1 MLLEHSLG
9 RVLLKFAFIIDPIAR
24 LNPGHDTS
32 VAIMEAAQVLG
43 HKVFITQANWLGV
56 VGSRAYGWLQPITMK
71 PVVQQGD
78 RWVAEDPDWYRL
90 GDSKW
95 RPLEEMDVVFMRTDP
110 PVTVPYLYVT
120 YILDCIDSRKTQ
132 VINSPRG
139 LRTANEK
146 MYALQFTKA
155 IPETI
160 VSADKQVIR
169 AAVERWGSGVLKP
182 LGGKAGEGILFLEGS
197 DRNFNSIVEVSTRQG
212 KEPVMVQT
220 YLSAAKVGDK
230 RVILLNGEPIGA
242 VNRVPTG
249 KEFRG
254 NMAVGGRSEK
264 TEITAR
270 DLEICRQVAPAVRR
284 DGLVF
289 VGIDIIGGYLTEVN
303 VTSPTGIREIDR
315 LDGVR
320 LGNQVVKWV
329 EKTHS

>member
-24 LNPGHDTS
+24 LDPGHDTS
-32 VAIMEAAQVLG
+32 VAIMEAAQILE
-43 HKVFITQANWLGV
+43 HEVFITQADRLGV

-71 PVVQQGD
+71 PVVQQSD
-78 RWVAEDPDWYRL
+78 RWVAESDWYRL
-90 GDSKW
+90 GEAKW
-95 RPLEEMDVVFMRTDP
+95 RPLEQMDVVFMRTDP

-120 YILDCIDSRKTQ
+120 YILDYVDSRKTQ
-132 VINSPRG
+132 VINSPKG

-146 MYALQFTKA
+146 MYALQFADA

-169 AAVERWGSGVLKP
+169 AAVERWGAGVLKP

-197 DRNFNSIVEVSTRQG
+197 DRNFNSIIEVSTQRG

-220 YLSAAKVGDK
+220 YLPAAKAGDK
-230 RVILLNGEPIGA
+230 RVILLSGEPIGA

-284 DGLVF
+284 DGLIF
-289 VGIDIIGGYLTEVN
+289 VGIDIIGGYLTEIN

-320 LGNQVVKWV
+320 LGNQVVKWA
-329 EKTHS
+329 EKSRP